1 MIAAPVDDDDVS
13 EHRESSAT
21 PAPVEM
27 SVATPVLPAV
37 GSQVASETQDEPQVE
52 PQVEPETHDEVL
64 EVSATTEMGR
74 GQRQKTTSVRLKDY
88 VTYNAKALTS
98 TLDKHTPPDLIGSQT
113 SQTSPDKSY
122 VYGEY
127 YVDIID
133 KYQYCWETYL
143 ELYVCI

>member
-21 PAPVEM
+21 PAPLEM
-27 SVATPVLPAV
+27 PVVPPVFVPPVLPAV
-37 GSQVASETQDEPQVE
+37 GSQVASETQDE

-98 TLDKHTPPDLIGSQT
+98 TLDKHTPPDLIGS
-113 SQTSPDKSY
+113 
-122 VYGEY
+122 
-127 YVDIID
+127 
-133 KYQYCWETYL
+133 
-143 ELYVCI
+143 

>member
-21 PAPVEM
+21 PAPLEM
-27 SVATPVLPAV
+27 PVVPPVFVPPVLPAV
-37 GSQVASETQDEPQVE
+37 GSQVASETQDE

-113 SQTSPDKSY
+113 SQTSPGTPYPIEHYITDDMFSAY
-122 VYGEY
+122 HRVFLAAVSAGE
-127 YVDIID
+127 
-133 KYQYCWETYL
+133 
-143 ELYVCI
+143 